1 MKSMKL
7 STKLIGGFVIV
18 AIITLIVG
26 FVGWNGAGT
35 LGGHVTEV
43 GQVRLPAIQSLLEIK
58 GPLEEVRVAQRTL
71 LIPGMSHKD
80 RDRQYS
86 NYENAK
92 DNFYKAADAYK
103 ALPKTGAEAKAWK
116 EAGAAVEAWKE
127 VNEDFINLSREIDK
141 TDVLNPT
148 DLRKNLEQFRGD
160 HYKLQALTLAL
171 IGGGEMF
178 EGGDDATQ
186 CALGKW
192 MAAFK
197 TSNPAI
203 NTALAEM
210 ARSHNEFHGSVG
222 KIKTLVKQGNAA
234 EAKLVCDRVMVP
246 NAEHVFSGLRV
257 LRGEAGK
264 VEAISHKM
272 TEAAMVT
279 AREKQLVALK
289 LLDEIVRHNEEAAAA
304 SQKAA
309 ATASAT
315 IKGIAMGGMLIGF
328 AAALAL
334 GIFLGTSI
342 SRALSRIIE
351 GLNEGS
357 SQVAAAS
364 GQISSASQSLA
375 EGASEQAAAIEE
387 TSSSLEEMSSMT
399 KQTADN
405 ANQADSLM
413 GETGQV
419 VGQANESMGELTSS
433 MQGISSASQETS
445 KIIKTIDEIAFQT
458 NLLALNAAVEA
469 ARAGE
474 AGAGFAVVAEEVR
487 NLAQRS
493 AEAAKSTAELIE
505 DTVKKVGAGSDLV
518 ARTNEA
524 FTKVAESSSKVGELV
539 GEISAASSEQAQG
552 IDQVNTA
559 VTQMDQVTQKNAA
572 NAEESASASEEM
584 NAQAEQMNGM
594 VGELVALVGGSEN
607 TRGAEGTHFSGND
620 GHKVK
625 TRTALAASPKETAG
639 KEVGAIKA
647 KEVRANEI
655 IPMDDDF
662 SNF

>member
-1 MKSMKL
+1 MKNMKL
-7 STKLIGGFVIV
+7 STKLITGFVIV

-43 GQVRLPAIQSLLEIK
+43 GQIRLPAIQNLLELK
-58 GPLEEVRVAQRTL
+58 QRLEEVRVAQRTL
-71 LIPGMSHKD
+71 LIPGMSHKN
-80 RDRQYS
+80 RERQYS
-86 NYENAK
+86 NIDKANEEY
-92 DNFYKAADAYK
+92 YKAADAYK
-103 ALPKTGAEAKAWK
+103 ALPKTEAEAKSWT
-116 EAGAAVEAWKE
+116 EFVAAAEAWLK
-127 VNEDFINLSREIDK
+127 VNDDFIDLSREMDK

-160 HYKLQALTLAL
+160 HYKLQALTLSL

-178 EGGDDATQ
+178 EGGEDATQ
-186 CALGKW
+186 CTFGKW
-192 MAAFK
+192 MAVFK
-197 TSNPAI
+197 TNNAAI
-203 NTALAEM
+203 NAALA
-210 ARSHNEFHGSVG
+210 SITKPHNEFHASVG
-222 KIKTLVKQGNAA
+222 KIKTLVRQGNAA
-234 EAKLVCDRVMVP
+234 EAKLVYDQVMVP
-246 NAEHVFSGLRV
+246 SAEQVFAGFRT

-264 VEAISHKM
+264 VEAISRKM

-279 AREKQLVALK
+279 AREKQVVALK
-289 LLDEIVRHNEEAAAA
+289 LMGEIVRHNGDSAEA

-309 ATASAT
+309 T
-315 IKGIAMGGMLIGF
+315 IDAAKVKGISLGGMLIGF
-328 AAALAL
+328 AVALAI

-342 SRALSRIIE
+342 TRALSRIIE

-399 KQTADN
+399 KQNADN

-413 GETGQV
+413 REANQI
-419 VGQANESMGELTSS
+419 VGQANESMKELTNA
-433 MQGISSASQETS
+433 MRGISSASQETS

-505 DTVKKVGAGSDLV
+505 DTVKKVGDGSNLV
-518 ARTNEA
+518 TNTDEA
-524 FTKVAESSSKVGELV
+524 FTKVAETSSKVGELV

-584 NAQAEQMNGM
+584 NAQAEQMNTM
-594 VGELVALVGGSEN
+594 VGDLVALVGGSAQDGKK
-607 TRGAEGTHFSGND
+607 TGFSGTG
-620 GHKVK
+620 GHQVK
-625 TRTALAASPKETAG
+625 TRTALAGPPKETTG

-647 KEVRANEI
+647 KEVRANDI

-662 SNF
+662 SDF